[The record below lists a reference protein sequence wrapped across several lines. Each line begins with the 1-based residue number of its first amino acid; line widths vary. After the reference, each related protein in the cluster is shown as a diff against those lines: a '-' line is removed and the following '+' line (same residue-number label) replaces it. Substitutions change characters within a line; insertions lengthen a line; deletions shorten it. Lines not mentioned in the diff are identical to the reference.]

1 MIIEYFS
8 DDKYTYSTALMFAYI
23 NLCNPNKSKLKVDD
37 LKLNLEHNSWENNVR
52 PIDVLNDM
60 KNKKYKEEVF
70 RIENA
75 SMKYPIIIDSNYN
88 ILDGVHRYV
97 KHIIEN
103 KKTINVYIFDK
114 KLMKK
119 FIIGKR
125 DAEIYNLE
133 IIDFIELFYKRFNC
147 AKGKPIRE
155 SSFSMT

>member
-23 NLCNPNKSKLKVDD
+23 NICKHKITKLKLED

-60 KNKKYKEEVF
+60 KNKKYKDEVV
-70 RIENA
+70 RIKNA
-75 SMKYPIIIDSNYN
+75 SMKHPIIIDSNYN

-97 KHIIEN
+97 KHIMEN
-103 KKTINVYIFDK
+103 KKTIKVYIFDK
-114 KLMKK
+114 KIMKK

-125 DAEIYNLE
+125 NNY
-133 IIDFIELFYKRFNC
+133 F
-147 AKGKPIRE
+147 
-155 SSFSMT
+155 